1 LSVQPGVDMANGK
14 GRFAAALIAT
24 LSILLAFPG
33 TASANIVGQG
43 SLQVSGINVVV
54 DAPGHAAVLT
64 ATNANTSPQ
73 HADSNTITNLSAALG
88 CGAVR
93 NLDNLCPIPDVGVIT
108 TDAVATGVAGTA
120 CAGRTFNVTGPDA
133 SGVYTFAV
141 VGAAVVLAP
150 PGGAAGSNLCSVQFP
165 LYFRRAPAADS
176 NGAAGLQTRINARA
190 RQVHNLSPTTVTS
203 YPSVEITIA
212 APAGGNGV
220 ADFNGDGSTD
230 RGVYRNGAWLVH
242 NQTTVFHGLAGDIPV
257 PADYDGNGTTD
268 RVVWRE
274 GAWYHHTK
282 PTAYWGLPG
291 DIPVPGDYNGDGK
304 ADRAVYRDGAWFVE
318 GQPTVF
324 FGLPNDIPVPG
335 NYDADPQWER
345 AVYRD
350 GAWFVEGQATQYLG
364 LPGDIPVPSDYNGD
378 GDLERAV
385 YRNGIWFREGL
396 STVYWGL
403 AGDVPVPADYS
414 GDDISEVAVYR
425 DGAWHVAG
433 FTVVYYGLPDDIP
446 LPLPQAVYRKFF

>member
-1 LSVQPGVDMANGK
+1 MTNSK
-14 GRFAAALIAT
+14 SRFAASLLTALMI
-24 LSILLAFPG
+24 ILAFPAS
-33 TASANIVGQG
+33 ASANIVGQG
-43 SLQVSGINVVV
+43 SMQVSGNNVLV
-54 DAPGHAAVLT
+54 DAPGHTAVIT
-64 ATNANTSPQ
+64 ATNANTPPQ
-73 HADSNTITNLSAALG
+73 QADSNTLTNLSAALG
-88 CGAVR
+88 CGSVR
-93 NLDNLCPIPDVGVIT
+93 NLDNICPAPDPLVIT
-108 TDAVATGVAGTA
+108 TDTVVPGLTGTA

-133 SGVYTFAV
+133 AGVYTFTV
-141 VGAAVVLAP
+141 VGAAVVLGP
-150 PGGAAGSNLCSVQFP
+150 PGGAPGSNVCSVTIP
-165 LYFRRAPAADS
+165 LYFRKVPTIDS
-176 NGAAGLQTRINARA
+176 NAAMAGLQTRINARV
-190 RQVHNLSPTTVTS
+190 RQTHNLSPTVVTS
-203 YPSVEITIA
+203 YPSLEITIT
-212 APAGGNGV
+212 APVGGNGV

-242 NQTTVFHGLAGDIPV
+242 NQTVVYNGLAGDIPV

-268 RVVWRE
+268 RVVWRN
-274 GAWYHHTK
+274 GAWYTHTK
-282 PTAYWGLPG
+282 PTVFWGLPG
-291 DIPVPGDYNGDGK
+291 DIPVPGDYDGDGDM
-304 ADRAVYRDGAWFVE
+304 DRAVYRNGQWYVE
-318 GQPTVF
+318 GDNNVVN

-414 GDDISEVAVYR
+414 GDNISEVAVYR

-433 FTVVYYGLPDDIP
+433 FTIVYYGLPDDIP